1 MLETRFRGKP
11 GMTWQTEEEASGMKE
26 AGGRD
31 RDNNMSRSI
40 LHNGTIVTAQKEAVG
55 SIVIE
60 GGKISEVIW
69 ADAEDY
75 ALKMGQLMKG
85 KAKSKTESAAE
96 SGIEVMEIEGKH
108 VMAGGIDAHVHF
120 REPGLTHK
128 ADMETESR
136 AAVAGG
142 VTSVFDMPNTN
153 PPTVNAETLKLKMEA
168 ANGRTKSKIGF
179 HIGATNSNA
188 DEICALVNEG
198 DPARGISPDDIAGV
212 KVFMGSSTGNMLV
225 DRGEALDKLFAIKG
239 RPVLVHC
246 EDEETIKA
254 NLAAATEKYGDGIPF
269 SEHENI
275 RSRKACIKSSIK
287 ALEMAIKHGTQLV
300 LCHISTKEE
309 IEMVR
314 AAKTNN
320 PSIVA
325 ETSCN
330 YLWFSNEAYHRLGSR
345 AKCNPS
351 IKGDEDRKALRRALA
366 EGNIDIIGSDHAPH
380 LLSEKEGGYMKAPS
394 GLPSIQQ
401 SLPVLLTIAAQE
413 GIPLTRI
420 ASVFSEKAAEIYGLS
435 RGKIEA
441 GYDAD
446 LVVFD
451 YGKEFTVRN
460 EDQLGKCGWTPYD
473 GERLRGVIEMV
484 LVNGVKVIG

>member
-1 MLETRFRGKP
+1 MNRR
-11 GMTWQTEEEASGMKE
+11 
-26 AGGRD
+26 
-31 RDNNMSRSI
+31 I
-40 LHNGTIVTAQKEAVG
+40 LHNATIVTSEKEGLG

-60 GGKISEVIW
+60 GGKIAEVLW
-69 ADAEDY
+69 ADADDY
-75 ALKMGQLMKG
+75 EFRTSGLLEQG
-85 KAKSKTESAAE
+85 AE
-96 SGIEVMEIEGKH
+96 TLNLEGKY

-136 AAVAGG
+136 AAAAGG

-153 PPTVNAETLKLKMEA
+153 PPTTDAETLGSKIRMAE
-168 ANGRTKSKIGF
+168 GRCMAKIGF
-179 HIGATNSNA
+179 HIGATNGNA
-188 DEICALVNEG
+188 DEIYSLVMKGNAE
-198 DPARGISPDDIAGV
+198 AGIKPEDIAGI

-225 DRGEALDKLFAIKG
+225 NEDSSLDRLFSIKEK
-239 RPVLVHC
+239 PVLVHC

-254 NLAAATEKYGDGIPF
+254 NLAAATAKYGDDIPF
-269 SEHENI
+269 QEHENI

-287 ALEMAIKHGTQLV
+287 ALEMAIKHGTRLV

-314 AAKTNN
+314 AAKASN
-320 PSIVA
+320 PGIIA

-330 YLWFSNEAYHRLGSR
+330 YLWFSNEAYDRLGSR

-351 IKGDEDRKALRRALA
+351 IKSAEDRKALREALA
-366 EGNIDIIGSDHAPH
+366 NGMIDTIGSDHAPH
-380 LLSEKEGGYMKAPS
+380 LPAEKEQCYVKAPS

-401 SLPVLLTIAAQE
+401 TLPVLLTIAEEE

-420 ASVFSEKAAEIYGLS
+420 ASVFSEKAADVYGLR
-435 RGKIEA
+435 RGRIRE

-446 LVVFD
+446 LVIFD
-451 YGKEFTVRN
+451 KGKTFKVRN
-460 EDQLGKCGWTPYD
+460 EDQLSKCGWTPYE
-473 GERLRGVIEMV
+473 GETLTGVIET
-484 LVNGVKVIG
+484 VIIDGRTVMN